1 MKKTT
6 QSEAFNLNSGNNAFT
21 YSGAGI
27 SDIVQQRRSRL
38 AESKKTENTPMKP
51 VGDLDI
57 KDIRGWTL
65 KEPVSKNTYTVIKIQ
80 TGSGLVGYGE
90 CSQLSPAEFAE
101 AKRIIIGTP
110 VTSFEVVAP
119 KLSHVTTARAA
130 INIAMLD
137 VTGKIAKAPIFQVLG
152 GPTRF
157 KARALAPLTG
167 NTDQELINSMN
178 RLKAL
183 GYLAFM
189 VPIPTVVWR
198 NQGQE
203 YVLATRNR
211 LDALRAAGGENTDFV
226 LDGSNKLTPGDAQMI
241 CEAIENFHVLFFN
254 EPCLPVSIGAIKKLS
269 AENVTPIGLGKGITG
284 ENQILDLIRDDAV
297 DIIRPSIGLNG
308 ISQIKRMAVIAET
321 YYIAVGPDHNGGP
334 IGTAACLH
342 LAASIPNFF
351 VQKIPCPEAEEDR
364 LMRLALVAEPVE
376 TIKEGY
382 APLLTGPGL
391 GITVNEKNFEK
402 YMEASL

>member
-1 MKKTT
+1 MK
-6 QSEAFNLNSGNNAFT
+6 NSTHQVLSKNDAESFASA
-21 YSGAGI
+21 YSGAGMP
-27 SDIVQQRRSRL
+27 DIVQQRRSRL
-38 AESKKTENTPMKP
+38 TTQVKETSPAKA
-51 VGDLDI
+51 VGAMEIQDI
-57 KDIRGWTL
+57 KGWTL
-65 KEPVSKNTYTVIKIQ
+65 REPVSKRAYTVIKIQ
-80 TGSGLVGYGE
+80 TGSGLIGYGE
-90 CSQLSPAEFAE
+90 CAQLSPAEFAE

-137 VTGKIAKAPIFQVLG
+137 VTGKIAKAPIFQLLG

-178 RLKAL
+178 RLKTL
-183 GYLAFM
+183 GFLAFM

-203 YVLATRNR
+203 YVLATRKR
-211 LDALRAAGGENTDFV
+211 LDALRATGGENTDFV

-254 EPCLPVSIGAIKKLS
+254 EPCLPVSIGTIKKLS
-269 AENVTPIGLGKGITG
+269 AENVTPIGLGKEITH
-284 ENQILDLIRDDAV
+284 ERQVLDLIRDDAV
-297 DIIRPSIGLNG
+297 DIIRPAIGLNG
-308 ISQIKRMAVIAET
+308 ISQIKRMAVVAET
-321 YYIAVGPDHNGGP
+321 YYIAVGPEHNGGP

-351 VQKIPCPEAEEDR
+351 IQNIPYPEAEEDR
-364 LMRLALVAEPVE
+364 LMRQELVTEPVE
-376 TIKEGY
+376 TVKEGY
-382 APLLTGPGL
+382 LPLLTGPGL

-402 YMEASL
+402 YMEVSL